1 MKTAVIYAR
10 YSSDNQ
16 TEQSIEGQ
24 LHVCQDYA
32 KRNDITIV
40 DTYIDRAMT
49 GTNDKRTDFQRML
62 KDSAKKAWDYV
73 IVYKLDRF
81 SRNKYEMAMHK
92 KTLKDNG
99 VKLLSAMENIP
110 DTPEGIILESLLEGM
125 AEYYSAELSQ
135 KVKRGM
141 NETRHK
147 GNFTGGTILYGYKVE
162 NKKVVINEEEAQVV
176 KNLYLDFASGK
187 LVTDILN
194 ELREKGVLY
203 RGKNFGRNTLY
214 NFLRSEKYNG
224 KYTFNGE
231 VFTNIYP
238 KIIPDE
244 LFETVRNKIENNK
257 YGKHKPDIV
266 YLLKN
271 KLKCGYCGHIV
282 NSDAGTSKSG
292 KIKRYYKCTGK
303 RTNKNCPLRPV
314 RKEMIEDIVVKTILT
329 TLGSNEL
336 IKDIAD
342 KVIKINEE
350 RIENDSTLALLYKE
364 KQKVDTSISNVLSAI
379 DKGIITASTKEHL
392 EELEIKKKEIAE
404 QIALENTKERMKLTR
419 EDVFKYMK
427 TAITKSPKQM
437 IDLLVKEI
445 KLYNDK
451 VEIFFK
457 YNRRPQEETSTT
469 LTVHSEKQEI
479 IVGNGQKKVN
489 LDINC
494 LL

>member
-32 KRNDITIV
+32 KRNDISIV

-99 VKLLSAMENIP
+99 IKLLSAMENIP

-187 LVTDILN
+187 LVKTILE
-194 ELREKGVLY
+194 ELRKKGVLY
-203 RGKNFGRNTLY
+203 RGKVFARNTLY
-214 NFLRSEKYNG
+214 NFLRNEKYNG

-244 LFETVRNKIENNK
+244 LFETVRNKIEGNK

-271 KLKCGYCGHIV
+271 KMKCGYCGYIV
-282 NSDAGTSKSG
+282 NSDAGTSKNG

-314 RKEMIEDIVVKTILT
+314 RKEMIEDIVVKTILAA
-329 TLGSNEL
+329 LGSNEL

-342 KVIKINEE
+342 KVIKLHEE

-364 KQKVDTSISNVLSAI
+364 KEKIENSISNVLSAI
-379 DKGIITASTKEHL
+379 DKGIITSSTKDHL
-392 EELEIKKKEIAE
+392 EELELKKKQVAE
-404 QIALENTKERMKLTR
+404 QIVLQNTKDRMKLTR
-419 EDVFKYMK
+419 NDVVKYMK
-427 TAITKSPKQM
+427 TALTKTPKQM
-437 IDLLVKEI
+437 IDLLVNEI

-457 YNRRPQEETSTT
+457 YNKKPEEETPNKIQVFSQN
-469 LTVHSEKQEI
+469 QEI
-479 IVGNGQKKVN
+479 TIGSTQQKVN
-489 LDINC
+489 LNVNC
-494 LL
+494 LI

>member
-32 KRNDITIV
+32 KRNNIAIIE
-40 DTYIDRAMT
+40 TYIDRAMS
-49 GTNDKRTDFQRML
+49 GTNDKRVGFQKML
-62 KDSAKKAWDYV
+62 KDSSKKAWDYV

-187 LVTDILN
+187 LVTTILE
-194 ELREKGVLY
+194 ELKQKGVLY

-214 NFLRSEKYNG
+214 NFLRNEKYTG
-224 KYTFNGE
+224 KYTFHNE

-238 KIIPDE
+238 RIISDE
-244 LFETVRNKIENNK
+244 LFETVRSKIENNK
-257 YGKHKPDIV
+257 YGKHKPNIL
-266 YLLKN
+266 YILKN
-271 KLKCGYCGHIV
+271 KLKCGYCGHNV
-282 NSDAGTSKSG
+282 SSDAGTSKSG
-292 KIKRYYKCTGK
+292 KVMRYYKCMGK
-303 RTNKNCPLRPV
+303 RAHINCELNSI
-314 RKEMIEDIVVKTILT
+314 RKDVIEDIVVKTILT
-329 TLGSNEL
+329 ALGTNDL
-336 IKDIAD
+336 IEEVAN
-342 KVIKINEE
+342 KIISLNEE
-350 RIENDSTLALLYKE
+350 RITNDSTLALLYKE
-364 KQKVDTSISNVLSAI
+364 KDNIETAIKNVLKAI
-379 DKGIITASTKEHL
+379 DKGIITPSTKEHL
-392 EELEIKKKEIAE
+392 EELETKKM
-404 QIALENTKERMKLTR
+404 QIAKQIVLQNSKDKMKLTHD
-419 EDVFKYMK
+419 DVVKYIK

-437 IDLLVKEI
+437 IDLLVKEV

-457 YNRRPQEETSTT
+457 YNKRAEEINSTQTLLYTHQEAIASKT
-469 LTVHSEKQEI
+469 LHKNTK
-479 IVGNGQKKVN
+479 
-489 LDINC
+489 LDIHC

>member
-40 DTYIDRAMT
+40 NTYIDRAMT
-49 GTNDKRTDFQRML
+49 GTNDKRTDFQKML

-99 VKLLSAMENIP
+99 IKLLSAMENIP

-147 GNFTGGTILYGYKVE
+147 GNFTGGIILYGYKVE
-162 NKKVVINEEEAQVV
+162 NKKVVINEDEAQVV
-176 KNLYLDFASGK
+176 KNIYLDFASGK
-187 LVTDILN
+187 LVTDILA
-194 ELREKGVLY
+194 ELKEKSVLY

-214 NFLRSEKYNG
+214 NFLRNEKYNG
-224 KYTFNGE
+224 KYVFNNE

-238 KIIPDE
+238 KIISDE
-244 LFETVRNKIENNK
+244 LFETVRSKIESNK
-257 YGKHKPDIV
+257 YGKHKPDVV

-271 KLKCGYCGHIV
+271 KLKCGYCDHTV

-292 KIKRYYKCTGK
+292 KINRYYKCSGK
-303 RTNKNCPLRPV
+303 RTNKNCPLKPI
-314 RKEMIEDIVVKTILT
+314 RKELLEDVVVQTILKA
-329 TLGSNEL
+329 LGTNDL
-336 IKDIAD
+336 IKNIAD
-342 KVIKINEE
+342 KIISINEE
-350 RIENDSTLALLYKE
+350 RIANDSTLSLLSKE
-364 KQKVDTSISNVLSAI
+364 LDKVENSISNVLSAI
-379 DKGIITASTKEHL
+379 DKGIITSSTKTHL
-392 EELEIKKKEIAE
+392 EELENKKKEISE
-404 QIALENTKERMKLTR
+404 QIAIEATKERMKLTR
-419 EDVFKYMK
+419 EDVVKYMK

-437 IDLLVKEI
+437 IDLVVKNI
-445 KLYNDK
+445 ILYNDK
-451 VEIFFK
+451 LEIFFK
-457 YNRRPQEETSTT
+457 YNRKQEESNEKTIVYSSQQDI
-469 LTVHSEKQEI
+469 TVGIPHKNIEI
-479 IVGNGQKKVN
+479 
-489 LDINC
+489 DINC
-494 LL
+494 LV